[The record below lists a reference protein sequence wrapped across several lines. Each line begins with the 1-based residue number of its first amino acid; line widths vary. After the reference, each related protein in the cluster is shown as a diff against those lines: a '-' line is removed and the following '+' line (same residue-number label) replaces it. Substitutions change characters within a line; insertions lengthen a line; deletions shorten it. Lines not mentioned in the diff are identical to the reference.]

1 MGTTEPGK
9 KQKILNVSLTNLNVN
24 DRYNQLMINGWLQQ
38 YRIRRDEKVKPT
50 RSTTKMVNAINMIV
64 DTTTIPDLN
73 LTMFANKFKNQILA
87 VTVSKREVEKS
98 KFPEKWEEA
107 RKKEMDS
114 LKKFKVF
121 EVVDQ
126 QTIPNDHP
134 TPIGCRWLYSE

>member
-1 MGTTEPGK
+1 
-9 KQKILNVSLTNLNVN
+9 
-24 DRYNQLMINGWLQQ
+24 MINGWLQQ

-98 KFPEKWEEA
+98 KFPENGKKQGKKKW
-107 RKKEMDS
+107 
-114 LKKFKVF
+114 
-121 EVVDQ
+121 
-126 QTIPNDHP
+126 
-134 TPIGCRWLYSE
+134 TP